1 MRAGG
6 SVSFRRTVRRGA
18 TSIWLVWAA
27 ASLAQTTSRSAG
39 AAGQPQM
46 VGVRTRLETALNS
59 RTAVEGMPVEA
70 RPEVKMHLADGMD
83 LDRSSRL
90 VGKIG
95 AVKASVAGSDSMV
108 SVIFDKVRLK
118 DGREI
123 PVKATILWV
132 GPAPGLMNPTVVS
145 APADRT
151 TPGVGVE
158 AGGSQVPPAQGF
170 AGSEITGL
178 PQRNEDGSN
187 KRGALAPGVAA
198 QWGAIGKV
206 NFFSEIARN
215 ESGFF
220 RTAKGNVSVP
230 GGSVLAFAL
239 VVLAPTAHP

>member
-1 MRAGG
+1 MVFFSWA
-6 SVSFRRTVRRGA
+6 VRHA
-18 TSIWLVWAA
+18 SISIWLVWAA
-27 ASLAQTTSRSAG
+27 ASLAQTGSGPAG
-39 AAGQPQM
+39 ASSQPQM
-46 VGVRTRLETALNS
+46 VGVRTRLETALSS

-70 RPEVKMHLADGMD
+70 RPEVKVHLADGID
-83 LDRSSRL
+83 LDGSSRL

-95 AVKASVAGSDSMV
+95 TVKASVAGSDSMV
-108 SVIFDKVRLK
+108 SVIFDKVSLK

-123 PVKATILWV
+123 AVKATILWV
-132 GPAPGLMNPTVVS
+132 GPAPSLMNPTIVS

-158 AGGSQVPPAQGF
+158 AGNSPIPPAQGF
-170 AGSEITGL
+170 VGSEITGL
-178 PQRNEDGSN
+178 PQRNEDGQT
-187 KRGALAPGVAA
+187 KKGPLAPGVAA

-206 NFFSEIARN
+206 NFFSEIARS

-239 VVLAPTAHP
+239 VVLSPPASHP